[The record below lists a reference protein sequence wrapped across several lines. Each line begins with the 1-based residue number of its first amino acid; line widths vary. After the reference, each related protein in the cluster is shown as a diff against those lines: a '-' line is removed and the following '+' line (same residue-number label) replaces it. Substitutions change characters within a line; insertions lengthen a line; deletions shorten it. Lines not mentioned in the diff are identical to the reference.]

1 MSKINILGIVRD
13 IRSKTTY
20 LTPIVEAVCNSIDA
34 IGDSPGGKVEIIVK
48 RVPVSADLEGNKLLG
63 DIIAMDIV
71 DNGVGF
77 NLDNRESFDTFRSGF
92 KYEKGGKGFGRFMYL
107 KYFDRVHIESYFRNE
122 KDEMRKRSFLFGKKN
137 DIIVDEVEEE
147 ALDNIQTG
155 TTLHLMSI
163 IKNSNID
170 KRLEVIARKLVERLL
185 VFFVDKT
192 KKVPQII
199 LREED
204 DSEVICLNDY
214 VGEGKDITLVEEKP
228 LPLEGKDNKTINL
241 TVQVYKIFFSTMSNK
256 ISLTANK
263 REVTDTTLHRYVPEF
278 RDPLIMI
285 DSKGGTKNYVVKAY
299 AMGSFLDEN
308 VTVERDG
315 FVISKTEDDVF
326 SEISEA
332 EIEKA
337 AAQVVKSCFE
347 DEVHRRFE
355 EKKKK
360 VSQYIIQKAPW
371 HKSLEN
377 DIDIEGM
384 PMSMSEQDIE
394 LRFQKCKFDKEQALR
409 IAIHNLNNNEQ
420 DIKTSSDIVK
430 EQVDQLFQDVTEV
443 AKNDLIHYVCNRKR
457 VLDLFDSLRARK
469 ENGKPH
475 LESDIHNLIY
485 PMRRTSLDT
494 SYDEH
499 NLWLLDE
506 RLVFSQYIA
515 SDKVISSKDHDEP
528 DLVTFFDN
536 RVFMRNGD
544 NAITAPVSIY
554 EFKRPR
560 REEYTDSENPITQA
574 CRYARKILEGKYEIP
589 NGSENIRVDKAHTPV
604 YLYIVADIVSKIK
617 QFADEASLTETPD
630 GEGYIGYIK
639 AYNAYIQI
647 MSFKK
652 VVDDARMRNAIF
664 FRKLGLS

>member
-1 MSKINILGIVRD
+1 
-13 IRSKTTY
+13 
-20 LTPIVEAVCNSIDA
+20 
-34 IGDSPGGKVEIIVK
+34 
-48 RVPVSADLEGNKLLG
+48 
-63 DIIAMDIV
+63 
-71 DNGVGF
+71 
-77 NLDNRESFDTFRSGF
+77 
-92 KYEKGGKGFGRFMYL
+92 
-107 KYFDRVHIESYFRNE
+107 
-122 KDEMRKRSFLFGKKN
+122 MRKRSFVFGKKN
-137 DIIVDEVEEE
+137 DIIVDEVEKE
-147 ALDNIQTG
+147 ALGHTQTG

-163 IKNSNID
+163 RKNSYID
-170 KRLEVIARKLVERLL
+170 KGLDVIARKLVERLL
-185 VFFVDKT
+185 VFFVDKS
-192 KKVPQII
+192 KSIPQII
-199 LREED
+199 LKEED
-204 DSEVICLNDY
+204 GNETICLNDY
-214 VGEGKDITLVEEKP
+214 VGDGRDITLVKEVP
-228 LPLEGKDNKTINL
+228 LSLGGKSNITINL
-241 TVQVYKIFFSTMSNK
+241 KVQVYKIFFSTMSSK

-263 REVTDTTLHRYVPEF
+263 REVTDTPLHKYVPEF
-278 RDPLIMI
+278 KDTLMMVNPT
-285 DSKGGTKNYVVKAY
+285 GGTKNYVVKAY
-299 AMGSFLDEN
+299 VIGTFLDEN

-326 SEISEA
+326 SEISEV
-332 EIEKA
+332 EIERA
-337 AAQVVKSCFE
+337 TAQIVKSCFE

-409 IAIHNLNNNEQ
+409 IAIYNLNNNEQ
-420 DIKTSSDIVK
+420 DIKTSSDVVTD
-430 EQVDQLFQDVTEV
+430 QVNQLLQDVTEV

-469 ENGKPH
+469 EDGRPH

-485 PMRRTSLDT
+485 PMRRTSLNT

-544 NAITAPVSIY
+544 NVITAPVSIY

-560 REEYTDSENPITQA
+560 REEYPDSENPITQA
-574 CRYARKILEGKYEIP
+574 CRYARKILEGKYEMP
-589 NGSENIRVDKAHTPV
+589 NGSENIKVDKDHTPV

>member
-20 LTPIVEAVCNSIDA
+20 LTPIIEAVCNSIDA
-34 IGDSPGGKVEIIVK
+34 IGDLPNGRIEVIVK
-48 RVPVSADLEGNKLLG
+48 REPINSDLEGNQVKG
-63 DIIAMDIV
+63 SIISIDVV

-77 NLDNRESFDTFRSGF
+77 NLDNRESFDTFRSSF

-107 KYFDRVHIESYFRNE
+107 KYFDRVKVESYFRND
-122 KDEMRKRSFLFGKKN
+122 KGEMRKRSFVFGKKN

-147 ALDNIQTG
+147 VLEHNQTG
-155 TTLHLMSI
+155 TTLHLVSI
-163 IKNSNID
+163 LKSSNID
-170 KRLEVIARKLVERLL
+170 KGLEVIARKLVERLL
-185 VFFVDKT
+185 VFFVDNT
-192 KKVPQII
+192 KSMPQII

-204 DSEVICLNDY
+204 GSEEICLNDY
-214 VGEGKDITLVEEKP
+214 VGEDRDITLVKEAP
-228 LPLEGKDNKTINL
+228 LSLKSKKDLSIQLK
-241 TVQVYKIFFSTMSNK
+241 VQVYKIFFSTMSSK

-263 REVTDTTLHRYVPEF
+263 REVTDTPMHKYIPEF
-278 RDPLIMI
+278 KAPLIMV
-285 DSKGGTKNYVVKAY
+285 DSKGTAKNYVVKAY
-299 AMGSFLDEN
+299 VIGAFLDES
-308 VTVERDG
+308 VTVERDA
-315 FVISKTEDDVF
+315 FTISKTEDDLF
-326 SEISEA
+326 AEISESD
-332 EIEKA
+332 IEKA
-337 AAQVVKSCFE
+337 AAKVVRECFK
-347 DEVHRRFE
+347 DEVYKRLE

-360 VSQYIIQKAPW
+360 VSQYVAQKAPW
-371 HKSLEN
+371 HKFLEN
-377 DIDIEGM
+377 DIDIDSM
-384 PMSMSEQDIE
+384 PMSISEQEIE
-394 LRFQKCKFDKEQALR
+394 MKFQECKFQKEQAAR
-409 IAIHNLNNNEQ
+409 NAINVLNQNQ
-420 DIKTSSDIVK
+420 DVDSSPEVV
-430 EQVDQLFQDVTEV
+430 EAQVDMILQAVTEV

-469 ENGKPH
+469 ENGRPH

-544 NAITAPVSIY
+544 NVITAPVSIY

-574 CRYARKILEGKYEIP
+574 CRYARKILEGKYEMP
-589 NGSENIRVDKAHTPV
+589 NGSENVKVDKDHTPV

-639 AYNAYIQI
+639 AYNAYVQI

>member
-299 AMGSFLDEN
+299 VMGSFLDEN

>member
-20 LTPIVEAVCNSIDA
+20 LTPIIEAVCNSIDA
-34 IGDSPGGKVEIIVK
+34 IGDSPNGKIEIIVK
-48 RVPVSADLEGNKLLG
+48 REPINQDLEGKHAIGNILA
-63 DIIAMDIV
+63 IDIV

-77 NLDNRESFDTFRSGF
+77 NLENRESFDTFRSSF

-107 KYFDRVHIESYFRNE
+107 KYFDKVQVESYFYS
-122 KDEMRKRSFLFGKKN
+122 DTGEMRKRSFVFGKKN

-147 ALDNIQTG
+147 ALGHSQTG
-155 TTLHLMSI
+155 TILHLMSI
-163 IKNSNID
+163 TKNSYID
-170 KRLEVIARKLVERLL
+170 KGLDVIARKLVERLL
-185 VFFVDKT
+185 VFFVDKSKST
-192 KKVPQII
+192 PQII
-199 LREED
+199 LKEED
-204 DSEVICLNDY
+204 GSQTICLNDY
-214 VGEGKDITLVEEKP
+214 VGDGRDITLVKEVP
-228 LPLEGKDNKTINL
+228 LSLGGKSTTPINL
-241 TVQVYKIFFSTMSNK
+241 KVQVYKIFFSTMSSK

-263 REVTDTTLHRYVPEF
+263 REVTDTPLHKYVPEF
-278 RDPLIMI
+278 KDTLMMVNPT
-285 DSKGGTKNYVVKAY
+285 GGTKNYVVKAY
-299 AMGSFLDEN
+299 VIGTFLDEN

-315 FVISKTEDDVF
+315 FVISKTEDDIF

-332 EIEKA
+332 EIERA
-337 AAQVVKSCFE
+337 TAQIVKSCFE
-347 DEVHRRFE
+347 EEVHRRLE
-355 EKKKK
+355 EKKKQ
-360 VSQYIIQKAPW
+360 VNQYVIQKAPW

-394 LRFQKCKFDKEQALR
+394 LRFQKCKFEKEQALR
-409 IAIHNLNNNEQ
+409 KAIHNLNNNEQ

-430 EQVDQLFQDVTEV
+430 EQVDQLFQYITEV

-457 VLDLFDSLRARK
+457 FLDLFDSLRARK
-469 ENGKPH
+469 ENGRPH

-544 NAITAPVSIY
+544 NVITAPVSIY

-574 CRYARKILEGKYEIP
+574 CRYARKILEGKYEMP
-589 NGSENIRVDKAHTPV
+589 NGSENIKVDKEHTPV

-639 AYNAYIQI
+639 AYNAYVQI

>member
-20 LTPIVEAVCNSIDA
+20 LTPIIEAVCNSIDA

-48 RVPVSADLEGNKLLG
+48 RVPISADLEGNKLLG

-147 ALDNIQTG
+147 ALDNTQTG

-228 LPLEGKDNKTINL
+228 LSLEGKNNKTINL

-278 RDPLIMI
+278 RDPLIMT
-285 DSKGGTKNYVVKAY
+285 DSKGVTKNYVVKAY
-299 AMGSFLDEN
+299 VMGSFLDEN

-409 IAIHNLNNNEQ
+409 IAIHDLNNNEQ

-443 AKNDLIHYVCNRKR
+443 AKNDLIHYVCNRKI

-469 ENGKPH
+469 ENGRPH

-485 PMRRTSLDT
+485 PMRRTSLNT

-544 NAITAPVSIY
+544 NVITAPVSIY

-574 CRYARKILEGKYEIP
+574 CRYARKILEGKYEMP
-589 NGSENIRVDKAHTPV
+589 NGSENIKVDKAHTPV
-604 YLYIVADIVSKIK
+604 YLYIVADIVPKIK

>member
-1 MSKINILGIVRD
+1 MS
-13 IRSKTTY
+13 S
-20 LTPIVEAVCNSIDA
+20 
-34 IGDSPGGKVEIIVK
+34 
-48 RVPVSADLEGNKLLG
+48 
-63 DIIAMDIV
+63 
-71 DNGVGF
+71 
-77 NLDNRESFDTFRSGF
+77 
-92 KYEKGGKGFGRFMYL
+92 
-107 KYFDRVHIESYFRNE
+107 
-122 KDEMRKRSFLFGKKN
+122 
-137 DIIVDEVEEE
+137 
-147 ALDNIQTG
+147 
-155 TTLHLMSI
+155 
-163 IKNSNID
+163 
-170 KRLEVIARKLVERLL
+170 
-185 VFFVDKT
+185 
-192 KKVPQII
+192 
-199 LREED
+199 
-204 DSEVICLNDY
+204 
-214 VGEGKDITLVEEKP
+214 
-228 LPLEGKDNKTINL
+228 
-241 TVQVYKIFFSTMSNK
+241 K

-263 REVTDTTLHRYVPEF
+263 REVTDTPLHKYIPEF
-278 RDPLIMI
+278 KNTLMMI
-285 DSKGGTKNYVVKAY
+285 NPTGGTKNYVVKAY
-299 AMGSFLDEN
+299 VIGTFLDEN

-332 EIEKA
+332 EIERA
-337 AAQVVKSCFE
+337 TAQIVKSCFE
-347 DEVHRRFE
+347 DEVHRRLE
-355 EKKKK
+355 EKKKQ
-360 VSQYIIQKAPW
+360 VNQYVIQKAPW

-377 DIDIEGM
+377 DIDIESM
-384 PMSMSEQDIE
+384 PMSMSEQYIE
-394 LRFQKCKFDKEQALR
+394 LTFQKCKFEKEQALR
-409 IAIHNLNNNEQ
+409 KAIHNLNNNKQ

-430 EQVDQLFQDVTEV
+430 EQVDQLFQHITEV

-469 ENGKPH
+469 ENGRPH

-544 NAITAPVSIY
+544 NVITAPVSIY

-574 CRYARKILEGKYEIP
+574 CRYARKILEGKYEMP
-589 NGSENIRVDKAHTPV
+589 NGSENIKVDKEHTPV

-639 AYNAYIQI
+639 AYNAYVQI